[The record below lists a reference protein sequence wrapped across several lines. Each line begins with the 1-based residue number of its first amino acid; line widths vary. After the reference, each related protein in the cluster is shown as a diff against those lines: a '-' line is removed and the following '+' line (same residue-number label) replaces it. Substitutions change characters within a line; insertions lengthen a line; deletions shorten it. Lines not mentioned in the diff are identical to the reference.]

1 METKEEAGSWGGVRW
16 IGSFELTWVFCFCS
30 NSILNCLT
38 DRDLRVSFLTKTF
51 LKEMSVI
58 TTESK
63 FLPLVY
69 AECLDTFK
77 LENRILNLYV
87 ILLDCYSFFAYVW
100 FSLISKFPLI
110 SNFPSSFL
118 RWINRNT
125 LYAKIRGQRISIFQ
139 GRGQKT
145 TPRRA
150 SVACRLLCKSGFT
163 GRPTHPSRS
172 LLYTLLSVHSNI
184 WALAVEWPLKTKT
197 FAFWS
202 SRKSLLF

>member
-1 METKEEAGSWGGVRW
+1 
-16 IGSFELTWVFCFCS
+16 
-30 NSILNCLT
+30 
-38 DRDLRVSFLTKTF
+38 
-51 LKEMSVI
+51 MSVI

-118 RWINRNT
+118 R
-125 LYAKIRGQRISIFQ
+125 
-139 GRGQKT
+139 
-145 TPRRA
+145 
-150 SVACRLLCKSGFT
+150 
-163 GRPTHPSRS
+163 
-172 LLYTLLSVHSNI
+172 
-184 WALAVEWPLKTKT
+184 
-197 FAFWS
+197 
-202 SRKSLLF
+202 